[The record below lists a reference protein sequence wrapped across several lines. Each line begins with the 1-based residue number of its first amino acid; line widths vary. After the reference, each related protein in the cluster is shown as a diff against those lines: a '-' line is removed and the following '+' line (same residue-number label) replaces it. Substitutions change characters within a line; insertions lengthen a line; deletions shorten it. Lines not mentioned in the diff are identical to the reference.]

1 MQPPR
6 PVGSPPL
13 APGVDRTASGRP
25 PARAPA
31 RASAGHARWG
41 HGRRGPAGG
50 GPGVSAAPR
59 VAKMTV
65 LLLLMLMKQ

>member
-1 MQPPR
+1 MQTAR
-6 PVGSPPL
+6 PVG
-13 APGVDRTASGRP
+13 PGPRRGPHGLRPDAGPRPRPRRTGM
-25 PARAPA
+25 
-31 RASAGHARWG
+31 GG
-41 HGRRGPAGG
+41 TGRRGPAGG